1 MTVKRAMEY
10 LLSLPR
16 SAYINF
22 RLFGMRGL
30 RHMPILISN
39 ATMTH
44 GLKKDA
50 VKIEAPL
57 RFGMIRFGFG
67 GSEGVVGARKSALL
81 ISGGGVNLFPGDSF
95 FGSRNIASHRQWTCD
110 FW

>member
-1 MTVKRAMEY
+1 
-10 LLSLPR
+10 
-16 SAYINF
+16 
-22 RLFGMRGL
+22 
-30 RHMPILISN
+30 MPILVSN
-39 ATMTH
+39 ATRTH

-81 ISGGGVNLFPGDSF
+81 IYQGGNLFPRDSF
-95 FGSRNIASHRQWTCD
+95 FGGRHVASHRQWTYD